1 MTDSTRLALRGMR
14 CAACVSSI
22 EDALNKVDGVQS
34 VSVNLADRSADIQGH
49 AEVEQLLKAVDQAG
63 FNATPM
69 NADYGETERQA
80 EEAQQLVQ
88 AKRRTWVALLLG
100 APQMLFMMTGLLPM
114 PDEGRLIWAVIGLL
128 TLAMMVYSGGHF
140 FSGAWKALKNRH
152 ATMDTLI
159 AMGTGS
165 AWIYSTLVIVWPD
178 LLPVEGRHVY
188 YEAAAFIIGLVNL
201 GHVLETRAR
210 GQASQAIRALMQLQP
225 DSATLILPGGEETTM
240 RLSSIQPSD
249 LLRVKPGERIPV
261 DGQLAGGETRVDES
275 MLTGEPL
282 PILKHKGDWLSA
294 GTVNLSGSIKLR
306 VRKVGEDTALAQII
320 TQVRQAQNSK
330 PAIGRLADKISGVF
344 VPVVILVAL
353 LTAVIWWH
361 FGPEPSSAYAFITAM
376 TVLVIACPCALGLA
390 TPMSITVGVGRAAGK
405 GILIRK
411 GDALQEAS
419 KLDAVVLDKTGT
431 VTEGKP
437 SLTCIELMDAENSQI
452 NNTDQTLSVED
463 YLLQQVAG
471 IERASEHPLAH
482 ALVAAAEARA
492 IRLPDSGSP
501 DIHPGQGISEQ
512 LHNQRWAIGNLKLMQ
527 AEGVVIS
534 ASADQ
539 RIQTLSDQGNTLVML
554 AIDGQLTALLG
565 IADPIK
571 EDSSRAISR
580 LRDAGIR
587 VIMLTG
593 DSERT
598 AQAVA
603 RQVGIDEVIAEVMPD
618 QKADKVRELQAEGL
632 RVGMVGDGINDA
644 PALAQANVG
653 FAIGTGTDVAIESAD
668 ITLMRGSLEGV
679 ADAMSISRATLRN
692 IYQNLFGAFVYN
704 SLGIPLAAGILFPIT
719 GWLMNPAYAA
729 AAMALSSVT
738 VVSNANRLRVMS
750 LTPQRLKRST
760 SS

>member
-1 MTDSTRLALRGMR
+1 MTDSTRLALRGLR
-14 CAACVSSI
+14 CAACVNSI
-22 EDALNKVDGVQS
+22 ETALSQVEGVTS
-34 VSVNLADRSADIQGH
+34 VSVNLADRSADVQGT
-49 AEVEQLLKAVDQAG
+49 ATPETLIAAVSSAG
-63 FNATPM
+63 FAATPM
-69 NADYGETERQA
+69 DASYGEAERRQ
-80 EEAQQLVQ
+80 EEAAQLVL

-100 APQMLFMMTGLLPM
+100 APQMLLMMTGHLPM
-114 PDEGRLIWAVIGLL
+114 PEDGRLIWGIIGLL
-128 TLAMMVYSGGHF
+128 TLGMMIYSGGHF
-140 FSGAWKALKNRH
+140 FSGAWKALKNHH

-159 AMGTGS
+159 AIGTGS
-165 AWIYSTLVIVWPD
+165 AWLYSTLIILWPE

-225 DSATLILPGGEETTM
+225 DSATLILPGGEEKSM

-261 DGQLAGGETRVDES
+261 DGQLASGETRVDES

-282 PILKHKGDWLSA
+282 PILKQKGDWLSA

-306 VRKVGEDTALAQII
+306 VRKVGEDTALAHII
-320 TQVRQAQNSK
+320 AMVRQAQNSK
-330 PAIGRLADKISGVF
+330 PAIGRLADKISAVF
-344 VPVVILVAL
+344 VPVVILIAL
-353 LTAVIWWH
+353 LTAAIWWNI
-361 FGPEPSSAYAFITAM
+361 GPEPSSAYAFITAM

-390 TPMSITVGVGRAAGK
+390 TPMSITVGVGRAAGL
-405 GILIRK
+405 GVLIRK

-419 KLDAVVLDKTGT
+419 RLDAVVLDKTGT

-437 SLTCIELMDAENSQI
+437 ALTHLELLEPDSLKPDNGSELA
-452 NNTDQTLSVED
+452 VED
-463 YLLQQVAG
+463 YVLQQIAS
-471 IERASEHPLAH
+471 IERASEHPLAQ
-482 ALVAAAEARA
+482 ALVMAAEARQ
-492 IRLPDSGSP
+492 LPLQQTGSP
-501 DIHPGQGISEQ
+501 QIHPGQGVTEQ
-512 LHNQRWAIGNLKLMQ
+512 LHGQRWAIGNRALML
-527 AEGVVIS
+527 AEGVSLSDS
-534 ASADQ
+534 AET

-554 AIDGQLTALLG
+554 AVDGQLAALLG
-565 IADPIK
+565 IADPVK
-571 EDSSRAISR
+571 ADSADAIAR
-580 LRDAGIR
+580 LHDTGVR

-598 AQAVA
+598 ARAVA

-618 QKADKVRELQAEGL
+618 QKAQTVRSLQAEGL

-644 PALAQANVG
+644 PALAQADVG

-668 ITLMRGSLEGV
+668 ITLMRGSLQGV
-679 ADAMSISRATLRN
+679 ADAMQISRATLKN
-692 IYQNLFGAFVYN
+692 IYQNLFGAFIYN
-704 SLGIPLAAGILFPIT
+704 TLGIPLAAGILFPLT

-738 VVSNANRLRVMS
+738 VVSNANRLRILP

>member
-1 MTDSTRLALRGMR
+1 MTDNTRLALRGMR

-22 EDALNKVDGVQS
+22 EEALNKVDGVKS

-80 EEAQQLVQ
+80 EEAQQLLQ

-100 APQMLFMMTGLLPM
+100 APQMLFMMTGHLPM
-114 PDEGRLIWAVIGLL
+114 PDEGRLIWGVIGLL
-128 TLAMMVYSGGHF
+128 TLAMMIYSGGHF

-159 AMGTGS
+159 AIGTGS
-165 AWIYSTLVIVWPD
+165 AWIYSTLVVVWPE
-178 LLPVEGRHVY
+178 LLPIEGRHVY

-225 DSATLILPGGEETTM
+225 DSATLILPGGEETSM
-240 RLSSIQPSD
+240 RLPSIQPSD

-344 VPVVILVAL
+344 VPVVILIAM
-353 LTAVIWWH
+353 LTAVIWWQ

-419 KLDAVVLDKTGT
+419 RLDAVVLDKTGT

-437 SLTCIELMDAENSQI
+437 SLTCIELLNAETIHISNA
-452 NNTDQTLSVED
+452 DQTLSTED

-482 ALVAAAEARA
+482 ALVTAAEARSLK
-492 IRLPDSGSP
+492 LPASGSP
-501 DIHPGQGISEQ
+501 EIHPGQGISEQ

-527 AEGVVIS
+527 VEGVTIS
-534 ASADQ
+534 AQANE
-539 RIQTLSDQGNTLVML
+539 RIQTLSDLGNTLVML

-571 EDSSRAISR
+571 SDSSQAISR

-593 DSERT
+593 DSDRT
-598 AQAVA
+598 ALAVA

-692 IYQNLFGAFVYN
+692 IYQNLFGAFIYN
-704 SLGIPLAAGILFPIT
+704 SLGIPLAAGILFPMT

-760 SS
+760 S

>member
-1 MTDSTRLALRGMR
+1 MTSSTRLALRGLR
-14 CAACVSSI
+14 CAACVNSI
-22 EDALNKVDGVQS
+22 ETSLSKVEGVSS
-34 VSVNLADRSADIQGH
+34 VSVNLADRSADIEGDCITQ
-49 AEVEQLLKAVDQAG
+49 ALLDAVSDAG
-63 FNATPM
+63 FHATPM
-69 NADYGETERQA
+69 DAHYGETERR
-80 EEAQQLVQ
+80 EEELEQLKL

-100 APQMLFMMTGLLPM
+100 GPQMLFMMTGHLPM
-114 PDEGRLIWAVIGLL
+114 PDDGRVIWAIIGLL

-140 FSGAWKALKNRH
+140 FSGAWKALKNKH

-225 DSATLILPGGEETTM
+225 DSATLILPGGEEKPM

-261 DGQLAGGETRVDES
+261 DGQLSDGETRVDES

-282 PILKHKGDWLSA
+282 AILKRKGDWLSA
-294 GTVNLSGSIKLR
+294 GTVNMSGSIKLR
-306 VRKVGEDTALAQII
+306 VRKVGEQTALAHII
-320 TQVRQAQNSK
+320 AQVRQAQNSK
-330 PAIGRLADKISGVF
+330 PAIGRLADKISGIF
-344 VPVVILVAL
+344 VPIVILVAII
-353 LTAVIWWH
+353 TAISWWY

-390 TPMSITVGVGRAAGK
+390 TPMSITVGVGRAASK

-411 GDALQEAS
+411 GDALQGAS
-419 KLDAVVLDKTGT
+419 QLDAVILDKTGT

-437 SLTCIELMDAENSQI
+437 SLTHIELINEQLLDATAFNGLNAE
-452 NNTDQTLSVED
+452 E
-463 YLLQQVAG
+463 YLLKHAAG
-471 IERASEHPLAH
+471 IERASEHPLAQ
-482 ALVAAAEARA
+482 AILAAAKERQ
-492 IRLPDSGSP
+492 LSLEESGSP
-501 DIHPGQGISEQ
+501 QIHPGQGITEQ
-512 LHNQRWAIGNLKLMQ
+512 LNHQRWAIGNHALMQ
-527 AEGVVIS
+527 AEKVEIS
-534 ASADQ
+534 AQAEA

-554 AIDGQLTALLG
+554 AIDGKLAALFG
-565 IADPIK
+565 IADPVK
-571 EDSSRAISR
+571 SDSASAIAR
-580 LRDAGIR
+580 LKDSGIR

-598 AQAVA
+598 ARAVA
-603 RQVGIDEVIAEVMPD
+603 KQVGIDEVIAQVMPD
-618 QKADKVRELQAEGL
+618 QKAEQVRALQSQGL

-679 ADAMSISRATLRN
+679 ADAMLISRATLRN
-692 IYQNLFGAFVYN
+692 IYQNLFGAFIYN
-704 SLGIPLAAGILFPIT
+704 TVGIPLAAGILFPLT

-738 VVSNANRLRVMS
+738 VVSNANRLRLS
-750 LTPQRLKRST
+750 KL
-760 SS
+760 

>member
-1 MTDSTRLALRGMR
+1 MSSTRLALRGLR
-14 CAACVSSI
+14 CAACVNSI
-22 EDALNKVDGVQS
+22 ETALSKVEGVES
-34 VSVNLADRSADIQGH
+34 VSVNLADRSADIQGPSNTQNL
-49 AEVEQLLKAVDQAG
+49 VKAVSDAG
-63 FNATPM
+63 FHATPM
-69 NADYGETERQA
+69 DANYGEAERRE
-80 EEAQQLVQ
+80 EEAEQLTL

-100 APQMLFMMTGLLPM
+100 VPQMLFMMTGHLPM
-114 PDEGRLIWAVIGLL
+114 PDEGRAIWAVIGLL
-128 TLAMMVYSGGHF
+128 TLGMMIYSGGHF
-140 FSGAWKALKNRH
+140 FTGAWKALQNKH

-165 AWIYSTLVIVWPD
+165 AWIYSSLVILWPD
-178 LLPVEGRHVY
+178 LLPMEGRHVY

-225 DSATLILPGGEETTM
+225 DSATLILPGGEEKQM

-261 DGQLAGGETRVDES
+261 DGQLSEGETRVDES

-282 PILKHKGDWLSA
+282 AILKRKGDWLSA

-306 VRKVGEDTALAQII
+306 VRKVGEETALAQII
-320 TQVRQAQNSK
+320 AQVRQAQNSK
-330 PAIGRLADKISGVF
+330 PAIGRLADKISGIF
-344 VPVVILVAL
+344 VPVVILIAL
-353 LTAVIWWH
+353 MTAVLWWN

-411 GDALQEAS
+411 GDALQGAS

-437 SLTCIELMDAENSQI
+437 ALTHIELIDEHQFDQEVIKELGAEN
-452 NNTDQTLSVED
+452 
-463 YLLQQVAG
+463 YLLQQVAS
-471 IERASEHPLAH
+471 IERASEHPLAQ
-482 ALVAAAEARA
+482 AIINAAQER
-492 IRLPDSGSP
+492 ILNLNESGSP
-501 DIHPGQGISEQ
+501 EIHPGQGITDRVNE
-512 LHNQRWAIGNLKLMQ
+512 QRWAIGNHALMN
-527 AEGVVIS
+527 AEGVDIS
-534 ASADQ
+534 TESQQ
-539 RIQTLSDQGNTLVML
+539 RIAALSDEGNTLVML
-554 AIDGQLTALLG
+554 SVDGKLVALFG
-565 IADPIK
+565 ITDPVK
-571 EDSSRAISR
+571 EDSATAIAR
-580 LRDAGIR
+580 LRDSGIR

-603 RQVGIDEVIAEVMPD
+603 KQVGIDEVIAQVMPD
-618 QKADKVRELQAEGL
+618 QKAEKVRELQSQGL
-632 RVGMVGDGINDA
+632 SVGMVGDGINDA
-644 PALAQANVG
+644 PALAQADVG

-679 ADAMSISRATLRN
+679 ADAMLISRATLRN
-692 IYQNLFGAFVYN
+692 IYQNLFGAFIYN
-704 SLGIPLAAGILFPIT
+704 SLGIPLAAGILFPLT

-738 VVSNANRLRVMS
+738 VVSNANRLRV
-750 LTPQRLKRST
+750 TPLDAQRLKRST
-760 SS
+760 NS